1 MKGTDTNPTKRI
13 EGIKVKAI
21 KLIFSFFL
29 LISLTAL
36 FIYLFNIVVQGNPL
50 NEGSPTIFFIVTV
63 ITVFVL
69 FFVRSRINLK
79 NYKIF
84 FLLTITVLSI
94 ILIIIAVRSGV
105 YSMMVFPIL
114 ATLVI
119 VLTVV
124 LDMKKAQ
131 IFTLVLLGVLMSI
144 GFLHNFGVIDI
155 NPTQTGS
162 DIASTV
168 IFFLFIWVIL
178 ELAKLGFSQIEEYY
192 ENAYSYAK
200 ELEALNRELDEK
212 VRERTA
218 MLQQNFN
225 NQIQDMYNSATIGNI
240 TKPLLHDL
248 ATPISVILGSI
259 DLMEKKK
266 KFDLRLIDIIKT
278 SADEMKK
285 MIDESKDLMRNKDAA
300 EIFNITDHVDK
311 AVKIIKNELN
321 KYEIE
326 LEYTEINP
334 VFIQGIPSIFERII
348 INLIVNAIE
357 ELKNKKDARK
367 IRIEIKE
374 EGNFVFVIITDNGR
388 GIKKEHLKKIFME
401 DFSLKYTT
409 HNLGLGLPF
418 VKKMMSEVFKGEITA
433 DSVEGEYTSFIL
445 KFNIYRDEENVE

>member
-1 MKGTDTNPTKRI
+1 
-13 EGIKVKAI
+13 
-21 KLIFSFFL
+21 
-29 LISLTAL
+29 
-36 FIYLFNIVVQGNPL
+36 YLFNIVVQGNPL

-192 ENAYSYAK
+192 ENA
-200 ELEALNRELDEK
+200 
-212 VRERTA
+212 
-218 MLQQNFN
+218 
-225 NQIQDMYNSATIGNI
+225 
-240 TKPLLHDL
+240 
-248 ATPISVILGSI
+248 
-259 DLMEKKK
+259 
-266 KFDLRLIDIIKT
+266 
-278 SADEMKK
+278 
-285 MIDESKDLMRNKDAA
+285 
-300 EIFNITDHVDK
+300 
-311 AVKIIKNELN
+311 
-321 KYEIE
+321 
-326 LEYTEINP
+326 
-334 VFIQGIPSIFERII
+334 
-348 INLIVNAIE
+348 
-357 ELKNKKDARK
+357 
-367 IRIEIKE
+367 
-374 EGNFVFVIITDNGR
+374 
-388 GIKKEHLKKIFME
+388 
-401 DFSLKYTT
+401 
-409 HNLGLGLPF
+409 
-418 VKKMMSEVFKGEITA
+418 
-433 DSVEGEYTSFIL
+433 
-445 KFNIYRDEENVE
+445 